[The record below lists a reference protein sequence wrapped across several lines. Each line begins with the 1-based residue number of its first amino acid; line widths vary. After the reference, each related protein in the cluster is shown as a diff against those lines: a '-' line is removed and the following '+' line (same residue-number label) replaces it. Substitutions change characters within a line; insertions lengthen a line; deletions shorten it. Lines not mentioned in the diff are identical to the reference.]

1 MHDYLTRLEVL
12 RHHREELLEEAEN
25 ARLAREARRGRR
37 GSGGEW
43 RISLGDGFC
52 RCGGSRSTG
61 RALPRRAEKLKA
73 SGRKVAYPQ
82 QVEKIWRLRKQTR
95 HKAIWSWSAG
105 S

>member
-43 RISLGDGFC
+43 RINLGGWV
-52 RCGGSRSTG
+52 
-61 RALPRRAEKLKA
+61 LQLRRIPEYEA
-73 SGRKVAYPQ
+73 SPAAKG
-82 QVEKIWRLRKQTR
+82 
-95 HKAIWSWSAG
+95 
-105 S
+105 